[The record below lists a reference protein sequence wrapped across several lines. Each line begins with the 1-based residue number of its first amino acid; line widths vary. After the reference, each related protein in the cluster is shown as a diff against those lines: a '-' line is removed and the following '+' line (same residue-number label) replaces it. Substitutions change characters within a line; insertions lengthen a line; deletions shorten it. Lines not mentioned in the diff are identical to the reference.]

1 MKPLQQNF
9 QIQYSYSVSFTQ
21 NLFNPENHDLADFLD
36 NFGLQESKK
45 KALFVIDSGLIPFHP
60 ELPQQIQQYFTEE
73 KTSVSLVGDLIY
85 VTGGEESKNDT
96 TQLNKVIE
104 AVDQYGIDRHSFLIA
119 IGGGAVLD
127 MAGYAA
133 AISHRGV
140 KHIRIPTTVLSQN
153 DSGVGVKNGVNF
165 QGKKNFLGTFVP
177 PIAVFNDSEFL
188 KTLDDRD
195 WRSGISEAL
204 KVALIKDH
212 NFFEWIEANAENLA
226 HRNLEVMN
234 QLIYRCA
241 EMHLEHIRSGDPF
254 ESGSSRP
261 LDFGHWA
268 AHKLEYLTNFEIRH
282 GEAVAIGI
290 ALDCTYSYMTG
301 RLSLTDLKR
310 ILHVFETLGFD
321 LYHPKLEENNK
332 ENLIVGL
339 NEFREHLGGRLTI
352 MLLDRVGKGIEV
364 HEMDNQLIIDSV
376 NFLADYRTSSITS
389 SVVI

>member
-9 QIQYSYSVSFTQ
+9 QIPYSYSVYFTQ
-21 NLFNPENHDLADFLD
+21 NLFRTDNTLLADFL
-36 NFGLQESKK
+36 NNYGLQESKK
-45 KALFVIDSGLIPFHP
+45 KALFVIDKGLLPFYP
-60 ELPQQIQQYFTEE
+60 NLVQQIQEYFTEE
-73 KTSVSLVGDLIY
+73 RTSVALVSDIIT
-85 VTGGEESKNDT
+85 VTGGEEVKNDT
-96 TQLNKVIE
+96 DQLNKVIE

-133 AISHRGV
+133 AVSHRGV
-140 KHIRIPTTVLSQN
+140 KHVRIPTTVLSQN

-204 KVALIKDH
+204 KVALIKDSS
-212 NFFEWIEANAENLA
+212 FFEWMEEEVHNLA
-226 HRNLEVMN
+226 NRDLDAMN

-268 AHKLEYLTNFEIRH
+268 AHKLEYLTHFEIRH

-290 ALDCTYSYMTG
+290 ALDCAYSYLTG
-301 RLSLTDLKR
+301 RLTFDDLKR
-310 ILHVFETLGFD
+310 ILDVFIKLGFE

-352 MLLDRVGKGIEV
+352 MLLDQIGKGVEV

-376 NFLADYRTSSITS
+376 NFLADYRISPVEVSIG
-389 SVVI
+389 V

>member
-1 MKPLQQNF
+1 MKPLQQEF
-9 QIQYSYSVSFTQ
+9 QINYSYSVSFTEHLFAPN
-21 NLFNPENHDLADFLD
+21 NLVLADFLN

-45 KALFVIDSGLIPFHP
+45 KALFVIDSGVIEHHPALID
-60 ELPQQIQQYFTEE
+60 QIKAYFTEE
-73 KTSVSLVGDLIY
+73 RTHVELVQDMII
-85 VTGGEESKNDT
+85 VTGGEDVKNDP
-96 TQLNKVIE
+96 TQLHKVIE
-104 AVDQYGIDRHSFLIA
+104 GVDLYGIDRHSFLIA

-133 AISHRGV
+133 AVSHRGV
-140 KHIRIPTTVLSQN
+140 KHVRIPTTVLSQN
-153 DSGVGVKNGVNF
+153 DSGVGVKNSVNF

-195 WRSGISEAL
+195 WRSGISEAI
-204 KVALIKDH
+204 KVALIKDST
-212 NFFEWIEANAENLA
+212 FFEWIEANVAPLA
-226 HRNLEVMN
+226 ARDLDTMN
-234 QLIYRCA
+234 KLIYRCA

-268 AHKLEYLTNFEIRH
+268 AHKLEYLTQFEVRH

-290 ALDCTYSYMTG
+290 ALDCAYAHLIG
-301 RLSLTDLKR
+301 RLSADALDR
-310 ILHVFETLGFD
+310 IIQVILGLGFD

-332 ENLIVGL
+332 ENLIIGL

-352 MLLDRVGKGIEV
+352 MLLDAIGKGVEV
-364 HEMDNQLIIDSV
+364 HEMDAQTIRDAV
-376 NFLADYRTSSITS
+376 DYLAKYRITAS
-389 SVVI
+389 